1 MYFKTLGF
9 AVYSQ
14 IIFNTHIIITS
25 SESVAGFIKGLME
38 SFWIKCGSSESDVMS
53 RLYVQTGPCQQVG
66 SGWGSGGLILVLFLS
81 RDLELVLGKLG
92 PFWAS
97 MPLSASN
104 TNHTLMSN
112 TEIFFYANTHSLKLR
127 YHCRKETFQW
137 KLGKTEE
144 CTICPKIHVLI
155 WDWFWVQV
163 EKECW

>member
-1 MYFKTLGF
+1 MYFRTLGF

-25 SESVAGFIKGLME
+25 SEFVAGFIKGLLE
-38 SFWIKCGSSESDVMS
+38 SFWIKCQTSESEVMS

-66 SGWGSGGLILVLFLS
+66 SGWGLGGLILVLFLS

-92 PFWAS
+92 PFWESVLAS
-97 MPLSASN
+97 MSLSAFN

-112 TEIFFYANTHSLKLR
+112 TEIFFYANTHSLKQG

-137 KLGKTEE
+137 KPGKTEE

-155 WDWFWVQV
+155 
-163 EKECW
+163 